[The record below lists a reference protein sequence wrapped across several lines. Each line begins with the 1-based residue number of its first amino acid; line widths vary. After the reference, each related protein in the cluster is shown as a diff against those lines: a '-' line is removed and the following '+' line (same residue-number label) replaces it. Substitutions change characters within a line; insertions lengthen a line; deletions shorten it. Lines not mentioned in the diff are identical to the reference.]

1 MVRAGFIY
9 HERNVLGVSAAN
21 PHRGLY
27 TGRVTVPL
35 ASTTLTPPPEP
46 TRRGAGLAVIIAVGA
61 FWVVLA
67 GRQSVAFDLDRHL
80 VPKELALHVTAL
92 LSLLFLIPNWR
103 HLRLRIVDLLLVL
116 AGLWAVVSSVLSTN
130 PWIAT
135 RSVGVALSGLVLF
148 ASVRSLA
155 ESRWKPAVLAALAG
169 ASVVGGAI
177 GMAQAYGLDLDV
189 LATTRLPGGTFGN
202 RNFMA
207 HLVTLGMPILLL
219 GSTTSR
225 NRGGRLAARLGI
237 VISITAI
244 VLTRSRAAWLGVT
257 AVMGVMLLGAL
268 AKSWRHALTRRTVR
282 ATVIAFLLGVAIA
295 VLVPN
300 RLAWNSD
307 SPYRDSI
314 TGLVDA
320 SSGSG
325 RGRLIQWRNSL
336 DLVPDAPILGVGPG
350 NWFIHYPRVTTPG
363 DPSFSG
369 WDTIPTNPW
378 PSSDWVAFISEIG
391 IPGTLLLLLAG
402 LAMVITALRRLW
414 SSETD
419 GGTPPMDG
427 RGMGP
432 ERERGEPGESV
443 ALVATLAAA
452 AVMGTFDAVLH
463 LAAPTLFVF
472 TISGL
477 LVPVSGVVI
486 DRALG
491 KRTRRMLVVGS
502 VLAMLVLVSM
512 SLGQDRTIR
521 VTQADRSLT
530 AFRAALRFDPTNF
543 RLHLRLAMNGPCTA
557 RLRHARIART
567 LLPYHQAPRDA
578 LRACGQSS

>member
-1 MVRAGFIY
+1 VRARFIY
-9 HERNVLGVSAAN
+9 HARNVLGVSAAN

-27 TGRVTVPL
+27 TGRVTIPL
-35 ASTTLTPPPEP
+35 ASTTLTPPPVP
-46 TRRGAGLAVIIAVGA
+46 TRRGAGLAVVIAVGA

-80 VPKELALHVTAL
+80 VPKELALHVTSL
-92 LSLLFLIPNWR
+92 LSLLLLIPNWR
-103 HLRLRIVDLLLVL
+103 QLRLRIVDLLLLL
-116 AGLWAVVSSVLSTN
+116 AGLWAVVSSVLATN

-135 RSVGVALSGLVLF
+135 RSVGVLLSGLVLF
-148 ASVRSLA
+148 AAGRSLA
-155 ESRWKPAVLAALAG
+155 DSRWKPAVLGALAS

-177 GMAQAYGLDLDV
+177 GVAQAYGLDLDV

-225 NRGGRLAARLGI
+225 SRGGRLAARLGI
-237 VISITAI
+237 VISLTAI
-244 VLTRSRAAWLGVT
+244 VLTRSRAAWLGVA
-257 AVMGVMLLGAL
+257 AVMGVMLLGTL

-282 ATVIAFLLGVAIA
+282 ATAIAFLLGLAIA

-363 DPSFSG
+363 DPSFAG

-378 PSSDWVAFISEIG
+378 PSSDWVAFISEVG

-402 LAMVITALRRLW
+402 LAMVITALRRLR
-414 SSETD
+414 TPAADPAVPVID
-419 GGTPPMDG
+419 GPRVDPD
-427 RGMGP
+427 RDLAD
-432 ERERGEPGESV
+432 PGESI
-443 ALVATLAAA
+443 ALMATLAAA

-472 TISGL
+472 TIAGL

-486 DRALG
+486 EWVPG
-491 KRTRRMLVVGS
+491 KRTRRLLVGGS
-502 VLAMLVLVSM
+502 VLAMIVLVSM
-512 SLGQDRTIR
+512 SLGHDRTIR

>member
-1 MVRAGFIY
+1 M
-9 HERNVLGVSAAN
+9 SAAN

-27 TGRVTVPL
+27 TGRVTNPLVPP
-35 ASTTLTPPPEP
+35 APTETSEP
-46 TRRGAGLAVIIAVGA
+46 TRHRAGLGVTLALGAV
-61 FWVVLA
+61 WVVLA
-67 GRQSVAFDLDRHL
+67 GRQSMTFDLDRHL

-92 LSLLFLIPNWR
+92 VSLLLLTPHWR
-103 HLRLRIVDLLLVL
+103 RLNLRIVDLLLLL

-135 RSVGVALSGLVLF
+135 RSVGVLLSGLVLF
-148 ASVRSLA
+148 AAGRCLA
-155 ESRWKPAVLAALAG
+155 DSRWQSVVLVALAS
-169 ASVVGGAI
+169 ATVLGGAI

-207 HLVTLGMPILLL
+207 HLVTLGLPILLL
-219 GSTTSR
+219 ASTTSGSR
-225 NRGGRLAARLGI
+225 SGRTAARLGI

-257 AVMGVMLLGAL
+257 AIIGVMLLGTL
-268 AKSWRHALTRRTVR
+268 AKSWRHTLTLRAVR
-282 ATVIAFLLGVAIA
+282 ATSLSLLLGVVIA
-295 VLVPN
+295 VVVPN
-300 RLAWNSD
+300 RLAWNSE

-314 TGLVDA
+314 TALVDA

-350 NWFIHYPRVTTPG
+350 NWFVHYPRVTTPG
-363 DPSFSG
+363 DPSFAG

-378 PSSDWVAFISEIG
+378 PSSDWVAFITEVG
-391 IPGTLLLLLAG
+391 IPGTLFLLLAG
-402 LAMVITALRRLW
+402 LAMVLTAVRRLRMP
-414 SSETD
+414 E
-419 GGTPPMDG
+419 GGATILAVTTHGVAPD
-427 RGMGP
+427 RKRAAP
-432 ERERGEPGESV
+432 EASV
-443 ALVATLAAA
+443 ALIATLAAA

-472 TISGL
+472 TIAGL
-477 LVPVSGVVI
+477 LTPTSGAVI

-491 KRTRRMLVVGS
+491 KRTRRMLVAGS
-502 VLAMLVLVSM
+502 VLTMVLLVSM

-521 VTQADRSLT
+521 VTRNDRSLT
-530 AFRAALRFDPTNF
+530 AFRSALRFDPTNF
-543 RLHLRLAMNGPCTA
+543 RLHLRLAMSGPCTA
-557 RLRHARIART
+557 RIPHARIART
-567 LLPYHQAPRDA
+567 LLPFHQAPRDA
-578 LRACGQSS
+578 LRNCGRSS